1 MRATLIVIGVI
12 LIIGGVAAWFGK
24 ITYPHSSDV
33 IKIGDVSASVS
44 HDKTLPQW
52 AGAVGVLAG
61 LGLVAAGAMR
71 KR

>member
-24 ITYPHSSDV
+24 ISYPKSSDV
-33 IKIGDVSASVS
+33 VKVGSLSASVS

-52 AGAVGVLAG
+52 AAALGVLVG
-61 LGLVAAGAMR
+61 LGFVAAGAMR